1 MLLQKKGE
9 KGNTV
14 GGNIDWCSHCGKK
27 YELPQNT
34 KNELPHYLAIPFL
47 SKYLKKMKTL
57 IQKDTYA
64 PMFIATLF
72 TVAKI
77 WKQPNCPSTDRWVK
91 KMWYT
96 YTTEYYST
104 IKRMKYCHLK
114 QHGWT

>member
-1 MLLQKKGE
+1 M
-9 KGNTV
+9 
-14 GGNIDWCSHCGKK
+14 
-27 YELPQNT
+27 PQNT

-77 WKQPNCPSTDRWVK
+77 WKQPKCLVIGEWAE
-91 KMWYT
+91 KMG
-96 YTTEYYST
+96 E
-104 IKRMKYCHLK
+104 IDIDIIE
-114 QHGWT
+114 